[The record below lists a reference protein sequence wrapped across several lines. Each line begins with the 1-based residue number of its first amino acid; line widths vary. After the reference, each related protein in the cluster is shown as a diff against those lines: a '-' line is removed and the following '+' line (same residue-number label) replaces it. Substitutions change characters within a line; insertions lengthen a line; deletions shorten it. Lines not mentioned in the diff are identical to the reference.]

1 MIQKNSKTI
10 YSDSSERL
18 ITWILFLGLL
28 IYAILRAW
36 IVEPIHDEVA
46 TYFHYIETGEIR
58 GGRSLMDA
66 NNHLF
71 NSWLGNLSYRW
82 FGEHFFLFRLPAV
95 LCFCLYFWSS
105 RKLTRNLNLG
115 IWGELCFVALN
126 TIPWIFDY
134 FSYTRGYGLAI
145 GFFMAALFQLS
156 VWLKAK
162 HTGHLILLL
171 LFLYLAVLSNLTY
184 LVTSLILCAYVVFI
198 ALLFAKKIGIKALV
212 FHACLVIVFCFSLL
226 PLIRFSFELK
236 EAGALYYGS
245 LDGLWWVTGK
255 TLSRYILFY
264 DANWLRIAYL
274 LIGFAGA
281 IILFLQWRKESWL
294 NFLTGTSFW
303 LCMLI
308 AGNIFAILFLAK
320 VMKVNYPEDR
330 AAMYLIPLSILA
342 LTVLFVRH
350 KFSRYFLVVLLFF
363 PVSFLAKLN
372 LNTSVFSPDDRMSKA
387 FYEAATKD
395 LKPNETVSIYPIQQL
410 TYAHFER
417 TNPDHPVKHVGTLQ
431 KDFQPGSDLI
441 LTKTTWLFPKDDISA
456 YKVVAKDPASTY
468 IALRR
473 KIPFKQVHLFDSI
486 GKTKQSDEEFILF
499 YDGPIRPEW
508 RNKQIQ
514 INLKGDWK
522 TDKHLNDFNAVV
534 STNDSSDVNLRYEYQ
549 NLRWYYGE
557 NVQQFKL
564 NYPYSAKHF
573 LSEESRLIIYIW
585 NPERKHFKLSRPTIE
600 IIELK

>member
-1 MIQKNSKTI
+1 MIQKNSKTQ
-10 YSDSSERL
+10 L
-18 ITWILFLGLL
+18 ISWILFLGLL

-46 TYFHYIETGEIR
+46 TYFHYIETGEIH

-82 FGEHFFLFRLPAV
+82 FGEHFFLFRLPAI

-105 RKLTRNLNLG
+105 RKLTHNLNLG
-115 IWGELCFVALN
+115 IWGEFCFVALN

-145 GFFMAALFQLS
+145 GFFMAAILQLS
-156 VWLKAK
+156 LWLKAQ

-184 LVTSLILCAYVVFI
+184 LITSLIIAAYIVFTT
-198 ALLFAKKIGIKALV
+198 LLYAKKIGIKALM
-212 FHACLVIVFCFSLL
+212 FHAFLLLVFGFALL
-226 PLIRFSFELK
+226 PLIEFSFELK

-274 LIGFAGA
+274 LIGFTGA
-281 IILFLQWRKESWL
+281 VLLFLQWKKESWL
-294 NFLTGTSFW
+294 QFLTSTSFW

-308 AGNIFAILFLAK
+308 AGNLFAILFLAK
-320 VMKVNYPEDR
+320 VMQVNYPEDR

-342 LTVLFVRH
+342 LTALFAQNRI
-350 KFSRYFLVVLLFF
+350 SQYFLVVLLFF
-363 PVSFLAKLN
+363 PISFIAKLN

-395 LKPNETVSIYPIQQL
+395 LKPHETVSIYPIQQL
-410 TYAHFER
+410 TYAYFER
-417 TNPDHPVKHVGTLQ
+417 KNPNRKVKHIGTLQ
-431 KDFQPGSDLI
+431 KDFLPESDLI
-441 LTKTTWLFPKDDISA
+441 LTKTTWLFPKDDTRA
-456 YKVVAKDPASTY
+456 YKIVAEDPASTY
-468 IALRR
+468 IALKR
-473 KIPFKQVHLFDSI
+473 KIPFKQVHLFDSV

-499 YDGPIRPEW
+499 YDGPIHPEW
-508 RNKQIQ
+508 RNKTIQ
-514 INLKGDWK
+514 INLKGDLK
-522 TDKHLNDFNAVV
+522 TDKHLNDFNIVV
-534 STNDSSDVNLRYEYQ
+534 ATDDKAGAHLRYDYQ

-573 LSEESRLIIYIW
+573 LNEESRLIIYIW
-585 NPERKHFKLSRPTIE
+585 NPERKHFKLTRPTVQIN
-600 IIELK
+600 ELK

>member
-1 MIQKNSKTI
+1 MIQRNSKTQ
-10 YSDSSERL
+10 L
-18 ITWILFLGLL
+18 VTWILFSGLL

-82 FGEHFFLFRLPAV
+82 FGESFFLFRFPAV
-95 LCFCLYFWSS
+95 LCFCIYFWAS

-115 IWGELCFVALN
+115 IWGEFCFVALN

-145 GFFMAALFQLS
+145 GFFMAALLQLS
-156 VWLKAK
+156 LWLKAQ

-171 LFLYLAVLSNLTY
+171 FFLYLAVLSNLTY
-184 LVTSLILCAYVVFI
+184 LITSLIIAAYIVFI
-198 ALLFAKKIGIKALV
+198 TLLNAKKIGIKAMV
-212 FHACLVIVFCFSLL
+212 FHTFLL
-226 PLIRFSFELK
+226 IIFGFALIPLINFSFELK

-255 TLSRYILFY
+255 TLSRYVLFY

-274 LIGFAGA
+274 LIGLTGV
-281 IILFLQWRKESWL
+281 ILLFLQWKKESWL
-294 NFLTGTSFW
+294 QFLTSTALW
-303 LCMLI
+303 LCLLI

-330 AAMYLIPLSILA
+330 AAMYLVPLSILA
-342 LTVLFVRH
+342 LTSLFAQH
-350 KFSRYFLVVLLFF
+350 KVSRYFLLVLLFF
-363 PVSFLAKLN
+363 PISFIAKLN
-372 LNTSVFSPDDRMSKA
+372 LNTSVFSPDDRMSTS
-387 FYEAATKD
+387 FYESAIKD

-410 TYAHFER
+410 TFAYFER
-417 TNPDHPVKHVGTLQ
+417 TNPNRPVKHVGTLQ
-431 KDFQPGSDLI
+431 KDFFPGSDLI
-441 LTKTTWLFPKDDISA
+441 LTKTTWLFPKDNISA
-456 YKVVAKDPASTY
+456 YRVVARDPASDY
-468 IALRR
+468 IALKR
-473 KIPFKQVHLFDSI
+473 KTPFKQNHLFDSI
-486 GKTKQSDEEFILF
+486 GKTKKTDEEFILF

-508 RNKQIQ
+508 RNKVIQ
-514 INLKGDWK
+514 INLKGDLK
-522 TDKHLNDFNAVV
+522 TDKELNDFNVV
-534 STNDSSDVNLRYEYQ
+534 VATNDSSGVNLRYDYQ

-564 NYPYSAKHF
+564 NYPYTAKHF
-573 LSEESRLIIYIW
+573 LGEESRLIIYIW
-585 NPERKHFKLSRPTIE
+585 NPERKHFKLTNPTIQ

>member
-1 MIQKNSKTI
+1 MIQKNSKTQ
-10 YSDSSERL
+10 L

-71 NSWLGNLSYRW
+71 NSWLGNLSYRL
-82 FGEHFFLFRLPAV
+82 FGESFFFFRLPAI
-95 LCFCLYFWSS
+95 LCFCIYFWSS
-105 RKLTRNLNLG
+105 RKLTRNLKLG
-115 IWGELCFVALN
+115 IWGEFCFVALN

-145 GFFMAALFQLS
+145 GFFMAALLQLS
-156 VWLKAK
+156 LWLKAK
-162 HTGHLILLL
+162 QTGHLILLL
-171 LFLYLAVLSNLTY
+171 LFLYLGVLSNLTY
-184 LVTSLILCAYVVFI
+184 LITSLILVAYIVFI
-198 ALLFAKKIGIKALV
+198 ILLHSKKIGIKTLV
-212 FHACLVIVFCFSLL
+212 FQLFLLLVFSFSLI
-226 PLIRFSFELK
+226 PLINFSFELK

-255 TLSRYILFY
+255 TLSRYVLFY
-264 DANWLRIAYL
+264 DGNWLRIAYL
-274 LIGFAGA
+274 VIGLMGA
-281 IILFLQWRKESWL
+281 VLLFLQWKKETWTQ
-294 NFLTGTSFW
+294 FLTSTSFW
-303 LCMLI
+303 LCTLI

-342 LTVLFVRH
+342 LTTLFAQN
-350 KFSRYFLVVLLFF
+350 KITRYFLVILLFF
-363 PVSFLAKLN
+363 PLSFIAKLN
-372 LNTSVFSPDDRMSKA
+372 LNTSVFSPDDRMSTS
-387 FYEAATKD
+387 FYQNAVKD

-410 TYAHFER
+410 TYAYFER
-417 TNPDHPVKHVGTLQ
+417 TNPNHPVKHVGTLQ
-431 KDFQPGSDLI
+431 KDFFPGSDLI
-441 LTKTTWLFPKDDISA
+441 LTKTTWLFPKDDISS
-456 YKVVAKDPASTY
+456 YKVVAKDPASDY
-468 IALRR
+468 IALKR
-473 KIPFKQVHLFDSI
+473 KNPFTQVHLFDSI
-486 GKTKQSDEEFILF
+486 GKTNQSDEEFILF

-508 RNKQIQ
+508 RNKIIQ
-514 INLKGDWK
+514 IDLKGVLK
-522 TDKHLNDFNAVV
+522 TDKELNDFNIVV
-534 STNDSSDVNLRYEYQ
+534 STNDPSDVNLRYDYQ

-557 NVQQFKL
+557 NAQQFKL
-564 NYPYSAKHF
+564 HYPYTAKHF

-585 NPERKHFKLSRPTIE
+585 NPERKHFKLTNPTIQ

>member
-1 MIQKNSKTI
+1 MLQKNSNIQIT
-10 YSDSSERL
+10 
-18 ITWILFLGLL
+18 TWILFLGLL

-46 TYFHYIETGEIR
+46 TYFHYIETGEIK

-66 NNHLF
+66 NNHLL

-82 FGEHFFLFRLPAV
+82 FGEHFFLFRVPAI

-105 RKLTRNLNLG
+105 RKLTRNLNSG

-134 FSYTRGYGLAI
+134 FSYSRGYGLAI
-145 GFFMAALFQLS
+145 GFFMAALLQLS
-156 VWLKAK
+156 LWLKEK

-184 LVTSLILCAYVVFI
+184 LITSLIIVSYTILMTLI
-198 ALLFAKKIGIKALV
+198 HSKKIGIKALV
-212 FHACLVIVFCFSLL
+212 FHTFLIIVFCFALI
-226 PLIRFSFELK
+226 PLIEFSFALK

-264 DANWLRIAYL
+264 DANWLRIAYV
-274 LIGFAGA
+274 LIGLTGA
-281 IILFLQWRKESWL
+281 IILFLQWKKESWMQ
-294 NFLTGTSFW
+294 FISSTSFW

-308 AGNIFAILFLAK
+308 GGNILAILFLAK

-342 LTVLFVRH
+342 LTTLFSQN
-350 KFSRYFLVVLLFF
+350 KISKYFLLILLFF
-363 PVSFLAKLN
+363 PVSFLLKLN
-372 LNTSVFSPDDRMSKA
+372 LNTSIFSPDDRMSKE
-387 FYEAATKD
+387 FYESAMKD
-395 LKPNETVSIYPIQQL
+395 LKPDQTVSIYPIMQL
-410 TYAHFER
+410 TYSYFER
-417 TNPDHPVKHVGTLQ
+417 TNRAHQTKHIATVQ
-431 KDFQPGSDLI
+431 KDFLPSSDLI
-441 LTKTTWLFPKDDISA
+441 LTKTTWLFPKDDISM
-456 YKVVAKDPASTY
+456 YDIVAKDPASTY

-473 KIPFKQVHLFDSI
+473 KNPFRQIHLFDSV
-486 GKTKQSDEEFILF
+486 GKTRQSDEEYILF

-508 RNKQIQ
+508 RNKGLQ
-514 INLKGDWK
+514 INLKGSLK
-522 TDKHLNDFNAVV
+522 TDKELNDFNAVV
-534 STNDSSDVNLRYEYQ
+534 ATNDSTDQNLRYEYQ
-549 NLRWYYGE
+549 NLRWYVGE
-557 NVQQFKL
+557 NARQFKL
-564 NYPYSAKHF
+564 NYPYAAKHF
-573 LSEESRLIIYIW
+573 LNKESRLIIYIW
-585 NPERKHFKLSRPTIE
+585 NPERKHFKLTNPTIQ

>member
-1 MIQKNSKTI
+1 LIPKNSKTK
-10 YSDSSERL
+10 L
-18 ITWILFLGLL
+18 ISWTLFLGLL
-28 IYAILRAW
+28 VYAILRAW

-95 LCFCLYFWSS
+95 ACFCLYFWSS

-115 IWGELCFVALN
+115 LWGEFCFVALN

-145 GFFMAALFQLS
+145 GFFMAALLQLS
-156 VWLKAK
+156 LWLKEK

-171 LFLYLAVLSNLTY
+171 GFLYLAVLSNLTY
-184 LVTSLILCAYVVFI
+184 LITSLIILAYIVFMT
-198 ALLFAKKIGIKALV
+198 LLYVKKMSVKALV
-212 FHACLVIVFCFSLL
+212 FHLFLMIIFCFSLI
-226 PLIRFSFELK
+226 PLIQFSFELK

-274 LIGFAGA
+274 LIGLIGA
-281 IILFLQWRKESWL
+281 VLLFLQWKKEKGL
-294 NFLTGTSFW
+294 QFLASTSFW
-303 LCMLI
+303 LSMLI
-308 AGNIFAILFLAK
+308 AGNVFAILFLAK
-320 VMKVNYPEDR
+320 VMQVNYPEDR

-342 LTVLFVRH
+342 LTTLFAQN
-350 KFSRYFLVVLLFF
+350 KISRYFLLVLLFF
-363 PVSFLAKLN
+363 PISFIVKLN
-372 LNTSVFSPDDRMSKA
+372 LNTSIFSPDDRMSEA
-387 FYEAATKD
+387 FYKNAVKD

-410 TYAHFER
+410 TYSYFER
-417 TNPDHPVKHVGTLQ
+417 TNPKHPIKHIGTLQ
-431 KDFQPGSDLI
+431 KDFLPSSDLI

-456 YKVVAKDPASTY
+456 YKVVASDPASSY
-468 IALRR
+468 IALKR

-486 GKTKQSDEEFILF
+486 GKTRQSDEEYILF

-508 RNKQIQ
+508 RNKLIQ
-514 INLKGDWK
+514 IDLKAEFK
-522 TDKHLNDFNAVV
+522 TDKELNDFNAVI
-534 STNDSSDVNLRYEYQ
+534 STNDSLDMNLRYEYQ

-564 NYPYSAKHF
+564 HYPVAAKHF
-573 LSEESRLIIYIW
+573 LDEESRLIIYIW
-585 NPERKHFKLSRPTIE
+585 NPERKHFKLTNPTIQ

>member
-1 MIQKNSKTI
+1 MIQRNSKTQ
-10 YSDSSERL
+10 L

-82 FGEHFFLFRLPAV
+82 FGESFFLFRLPAIF
-95 LCFCLYFWSS
+95 CFCIYFWSS
-105 RKLTRNLNLG
+105 RKLTHNLNLG
-115 IWGELCFVALN
+115 IWGELCFAALN

-145 GFFMAALFQLS
+145 GFFMAALLQLS
-156 VWLKAK
+156 LWLKAK

-171 LFLYLAVLSNLTY
+171 LCLYLAVLSNLTY
-184 LVTSLILCAYVVFI
+184 LITSLILVTYIVFI
-198 ALLFAKKIGIKALV
+198 TLLYSKKIGVKALV
-212 FHACLVIVFCFSLL
+212 FHLFLLLVFCFSLI
-226 PLIRFSFELK
+226 PLINFSFELK

-255 TLSRYILFY
+255 TLSRYVLFY
-264 DANWLRIAYL
+264 DANWLRVAYL
-274 LIGFAGA
+274 LIGLIGA
-281 IILFLQWRKESWL
+281 VILFLQWKKESWL
-294 NFLTGTSFW
+294 QFLTGTSFW

-342 LTVLFVRH
+342 LTTLFAQNRVS
-350 KFSRYFLVVLLFF
+350 KYFLIVLLFF
-363 PVSFLAKLN
+363 PLSFIAKLN
-372 LNTSVFSPDDRMSKA
+372 LNTSVFSPDDRMSTA
-387 FYEAATKD
+387 FYQAAVKG

-410 TYAHFER
+410 TFAYFER
-417 TNPDHPVKHVGTLQ
+417 TNSNHPVKHIGTLQ
-431 KDFQPGSDLI
+431 KDFFPGSDLI
-441 LTKTTWLFPKDDISA
+441 LTKTTWLFPKDDTSA
-456 YKVVAKDPASTY
+456 YRIVAKDPASDY
-468 IALRR
+468 IALKR
-473 KIPFKQVHLFDSI
+473 KKPFKQIHLFDSI
-486 GKTKQSDEEFILF
+486 GKTNKSDEEFILF

-508 RNKQIQ
+508 RNKVIQ
-514 INLKGDWK
+514 IDLKGDLR
-522 TDKHLNDFNAVV
+522 TDKELNDFNIVV
-534 STNDSSDVNLRYEYQ
+534 STNDSSNVNLRYDYQ

-564 NYPYSAKHF
+564 NYPYTAKHF

-585 NPERKHFKLSRPTIE
+585 NPERKHFRLTNPSVQ